1 MKSSLL
7 RLLPVF
13 LLMAV
18 MVSGSENKATNGG
31 EKRLSSFRN
40 ISGTTQIHN
49 TKSVVLLDTATIFY
63 NDLESGVSDW
73 ETQGS
78 WKITTETANSPIH
91 SFHHAVGLDE
101 SDTLS
106 SPDINLPAIDAE
118 LEELHFSFA
127 VWAEMIDA
135 ASSDGHLEDYYRLWV
150 KAWIIPSKDI
160 QTSGLNIS
168 THRISK

>member
-91 SFHHAVGLDE
+91 SFHHAVGLD
-101 SDTLS
+101 
-106 SPDINLPAIDAE
+106 
-118 LEELHFSFA
+118 
-127 VWAEMIDA
+127 
-135 ASSDGHLEDYYRLWV
+135 
-150 KAWIIPSKDI
+150 
-160 QTSGLNIS
+160 
-168 THRISK
+168 